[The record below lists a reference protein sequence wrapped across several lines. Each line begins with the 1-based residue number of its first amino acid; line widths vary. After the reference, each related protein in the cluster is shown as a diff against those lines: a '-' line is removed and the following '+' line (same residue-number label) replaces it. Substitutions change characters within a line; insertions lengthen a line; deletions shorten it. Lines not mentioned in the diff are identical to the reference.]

1 MIYNLLNEHP
11 NSGIIHK
18 LVKSIKYPVQDNDD
32 DSFLF
37 PVSHLEWIKG
47 WVLFLGGGCRSV
59 GTSYIQTST
68 LNFYQ

>member
-47 WVLFLGGGCRSV
+47 WVLFLGGGVEVLVHPTYR
-59 GTSYIQTST
+59 
-68 LNFYQ
+68 LLH